1 MKLRTRLM
9 IALLTM
15 ILGPVILFMLLVLLF
30 GSMKGRSLEREYGM
44 EFSVNYLVNSPQIVS
59 ESTQKVWDEM
69 QAVSKDDPDRFLSF
83 VYLEELNDM
92 LEDKLSYLLLIREN
106 EIYYQGIRE
115 DQSELAE
122 ALPDYRE
129 GEQTGKS
136 VYVGG
141 RHKAVVK
148 QLDMT
153 FSDGT
158 RGSAFV
164 VTATE
169 AVIPQI
175 RTLIAEII
183 LCVILVL
190 AVTAA
195 GLVMWIH
202 QGINTPIHNLQEA
215 TKRITEGDLDFTL
228 HADGKD
234 EISELTRNFETMRSR
249 LKESEEERARFDKE
263 NKELISNISHDLK
276 TPITTIK
283 GYVEGIMDG
292 VADTP
297 EKMDRYIRTIYNKAN
312 DMDRLINELTF
323 YSKIDSNRIPY
334 NFTRLNVVD
343 FFDDCA
349 EELSIDLE
357 EKNIVFSYEVN
368 VSKDTRIIADPEQI
382 KRVINN
388 IVDNSVKYMD
398 KPTGRIELRVLDAG
412 DFIQVEIEDNGKGIE
427 AKDLVNIFD
436 RFYRTDQARTTR
448 EGGSGIGL
456 SIVKKII
463 EDHSGKIW
471 AGSHIGRGTTMYFV
485 IRKYQE
491 TGDKNEQSINY

>member
-1 MKLRTRLM
+1 MKLKQRMYTAMVVIILVPS
-9 IALLTM
+9 LLTLLTLLVAAVFEEGYILRTYGVDVLHLGSFDRSLVLHILLIM
-15 ILGPVILFMLLVLLF
+15 AAYLVMTAGILGTWLYRSTAIPLSSLTKATRAIRDGNMDYELKPEGSVEEIRELFESFEQMRIRL
-30 GSMKGRSLEREYGM
+30 KQANEEKM
-44 EFSVNYLVNSPQIVS
+44 EF
-59 ESTQKVWDEM
+59 
-69 QAVSKDDPDRFLSF
+69 DR
-83 VYLEELNDM
+83 
-92 LEDKLSYLLLIREN
+92 
-106 EIYYQGIRE
+106 
-115 DQSELAE
+115 QS
-122 ALPDYRE
+122 R
-129 GEQTGKS
+129 
-136 VYVGG
+136 
-141 RHKAVVK
+141 
-148 QLDMT
+148 
-153 FSDGT
+153 
-158 RGSAFV
+158 
-164 VTATE
+164 
-169 AVIPQI
+169 
-175 RTLIAEII
+175 
-183 LCVILVL
+183 
-190 AVTAA
+190 
-195 GLVMWIH
+195 
-202 QGINTPIHNLQEA
+202 
-215 TKRITEGDLDFTL
+215 
-228 HADGKD
+228 
-234 EISELTRNFETMRSR
+234 
-249 LKESEEERARFDKE
+249 
-263 NKELISNISHDLK
+263 ELISNISHDLR
-276 TPITTIK
+276 TPITTIR
-283 GYVEGIMDG
+283 GYCEGIMDG

-357 EKNIVFSYEVN
+357 EKNITFSYEVN
-368 VSKDTRIIADPEQI
+368 VPRDTRIIADPEQI

-398 KPTGRIELRVLDAG
+398 KPVGRIELRVLDAG

-456 SIVKKII
+456 SIVRKII

-491 TGDKNEQSINY
+491 TAV